1 MRCQEWRQIS
11 LIHLLVNCHD
21 VTGGIFDRWIS
32 PQERMKSPLK
42 WHNLSGK
49 TKKGLVSLCFFWQ
62 NPSVALL
69 STKSN
74 MTNSICTISCFL
86 HSSSS
91 ETLIFMFLGVR
102 VVTENHVWHTQFV
115 FVTLIFILIYRALG
129 NLLHFK
135 NSNLR
140 PGSNEQSYCSRSL
153 AWTTK
158 TFGLFAKF
166 GFPRC
171 EAPASS
177 KSHAWSAHETNFF
190 ASLLSLTL
198 RFQPRS
204 RPLAFL
210 TTQKY
215 GLFCSVIINRFGL
228 CEARCWPGPNFMFS
242 Y

>member
-1 MRCQEWRQIS
+1 M
-11 LIHLLVNCHD
+11 
-21 VTGGIFDRWIS
+21 
-32 PQERMKSPLK
+32 
-42 WHNLSGK
+42 
-49 TKKGLVSLCFFWQ
+49 
-62 NPSVALL
+62 ALL

-102 VVTENHVWHTQFV
+102 VVNENHVWHTQFV

-158 TFGLFAKF
+158 RSVFSQNLVFQGAKRRRRQSLTREARTRQIFSRLCTVSLSVFSLAPCLLFDCSRALDYAKIQAVLYGLAVRYQNKL
-166 GFPRC
+166 PSTR
-171 EAPASS
+171 
-177 KSHAWSAHETNFF
+177 FF
-190 ASLLSLTL
+190 SSLL
-198 RFQPRS
+198 
-204 RPLAFL
+204 
-210 TTQKY
+210 
-215 GLFCSVIINRFGL
+215 I
-228 CEARCWPGPNFMFS
+228 
-242 Y
+242 

>member
-1 MRCQEWRQIS
+1 
-11 LIHLLVNCHD
+11 
-21 VTGGIFDRWIS
+21 
-32 PQERMKSPLK
+32 MKSPLK

-49 TKKGLVSLCFFWQ
+49 IKKGLFCLCFFCQ

-86 HSSSS
+86 RSSSS

-153 AWTTK
+153 AWT
-158 TFGLFAKF
+158 AKRSVF
-166 GFPRC
+166 SQNLVFQGAKRRRRQ
-171 EAPASS
+171 
-177 KSHAWSAHETNFF
+177 
-190 ASLLSLTL
+190 SLT
-198 RFQPRS
+198 REARTRQIFS
-204 RPLAFL
+204 RL
-210 TTQKY
+210 
-215 GLFCSVIINRFGL
+215 CSVSLSVFSLAPDLSRFL
-228 CEARCWPGPNFMFS
+228 PRKDTDCFAV
-242 Y
+242 

>member
-1 MRCQEWRQIS
+1 M
-11 LIHLLVNCHD
+11 
-21 VTGGIFDRWIS
+21 
-32 PQERMKSPLK
+32 
-42 WHNLSGK
+42 
-49 TKKGLVSLCFFWQ
+49 
-62 NPSVALL
+62 ALL

-86 HSSSS
+86 RSSSS

-158 TFGLFAKF
+158 CSVFSQNLVFQGAK
-166 GFPRC
+166 RRRRQSLTR
-171 EAPASS
+171 EARTRQIFSRL
-177 KSHAWSAHETNFF
+177 
-190 ASLLSLTL
+190 LLSLTL

-228 CEARCWPGPNFMFS
+228 CEAQC
-242 Y
+242 

>member
-1 MRCQEWRQIS
+1 M
-11 LIHLLVNCHD
+11 
-21 VTGGIFDRWIS
+21 F
-32 PQERMKSPLK
+32 
-42 WHNLSGK
+42 
-49 TKKGLVSLCFFWQ
+49 FFWQ

-140 PGSNEQSYCSRSL
+140 PGSNEPSYCSRSL

-158 TFGLFAKF
+158 RSVFSQNFVFQGAKRRRRQSF
-166 GFPRC
+166 TR
-171 EAPASS
+171 
-177 KSHAWSAHETNFF
+177 
-190 ASLLSLTL
+190 
-198 RFQPRS
+198 
-204 RPLAFL
+204 
-210 TTQKY
+210 
-215 GLFCSVIINRFGL
+215 
-228 CEARCWPGPNFMFS
+228 EARTRQIFSRLCSISLSVFSLPPDLWRFWPSKNTDCFAV
-242 Y
+242 